1 MKKLEIKFIVGLL
14 VMFTSIAFAQ
24 TEVSGTIFD
33 TDGYPIPGATVIVDG
48 TTQGTTTDFDGN
60 YSISVSSD
68 QSLQFSSL
76 GFATQIVRVGS
87 QSTIDVTLQTSAEAL
102 DEIVVTGYGT
112 QTKRETTG
120 AISTVSAE
128 DLNIIPSGNI
138 EQQFQGRIPGVTI
151 ISNGSPGSTS
161 QIRVRGFGAFGGNEP
176 LYVVDGVPTTNI
188 DFLNPGDIESTTVLK
203 DAAAASIYGARA
215 ANGVI
220 VMTTKSGSRTQES
233 GITLDYTLGLTD
245 PNVAGSPEML
255 TPLQMAQ
262 YTHIGYENN
271 AAANGTPV
279 AYTHPQY
286 GTNATPVLPD
296 YLHANGANGIVGS
309 VDLAAIQAAYD
320 ADPLNTFLI
329 KANKEGSGTNWYDA
343 ITNTAPLHR
352 FSLGANGGNER
363 GRYYI
368 GMGSQFQDGILI
380 NNILRRHTLRANSKY
395 DITDFLSVG
404 ENIQAT
410 YRETKTTGGGG
421 SITSADDESEILA
434 AYRMPSIIP
443 VYDEFGSY
451 ASTKAAG
458 FNNPRNPVRRLTEN
472 GKDDTS
478 YSLSVF
484 GNIYADLKIIDGLTV
499 RSSLGGSVS
508 NYYYQNYNYPY
519 LGDSETEAAYT
530 FAEGAGKNISWVF
543 ANTVTFDQ
551 KFGLHGVKVLAGVE
565 SLNTGFGRQI
575 NGNGINPFSQDLNF
589 VNMSTV
595 ANPQVNSGLYNGVN
609 FFSTFGKLDYN
620 FNEKYYVSG
629 TIRRDGSSRFGVNS
643 RYGVFPAFSGAWRVT
658 SESFMQGLTWID
670 DLKVRGGWGEMG
682 NSNNVDPANQYS
694 LFASNRGGTFY
705 PISGQNNGVDQGF
718 AVSRIGNPNA
728 QWETSVTT
736 NIGFDVTLFN
746 NKVDIILDW
755 WKKDTRDLLYQIPLA
770 GVTGNFASAPAVNI
784 ASMLNQGLDLSISN
798 RGSLG
803 EGIAYEVTFNSSFL
817 KNEIVSL
824 AEGIEYFDG
833 GTYRGIAPVR
843 NAVGQSLSTFFGYQV
858 EGYFNSQAEADASDQ
873 QGAGLGRF
881 KYADVNGDGSITPDD
896 RTYIGSPVPDWTGGL
911 NLNIQYQNFSLNTY
925 FYASVGAEI
934 FNQSK
939 WFTDFFGSFEG
950 SNKGVRA
957 LESWTPALG
966 NNAAAPIWESASNL
980 STNGVANSWYVEPGD
995 FLRLQSLALSY
1006 DFEGAV
1012 LETLGLSDLSIGI
1025 SGNNLLTITN
1035 YSGLDP
1041 MIGGADTNFGIDVG
1055 NYPVTPSYLLNIK
1068 INK

>member
-1 MKKLEIKFIVGLL
+1 
-14 VMFTSIAFAQ
+14 
-24 TEVSGTIFD
+24 
-33 TDGYPIPGATVIVDG
+33 
-48 TTQGTTTDFDGN
+48 
-60 YSISVSSD
+60 
-68 QSLQFSSL
+68 
-76 GFATQIVRVGS
+76 
-87 QSTIDVTLQTSAEAL
+87 
-102 DEIVVTGYGT
+102 
-112 QTKRETTG
+112 
-120 AISTVSAE
+120 
-128 DLNIIPSGNI
+128 
-138 EQQFQGRIPGVTI
+138 
-151 ISNGSPGSTS
+151 
-161 QIRVRGFGAFGGNEP
+161 
-176 LYVVDGVPTTNI
+176 
-188 DFLNPGDIESTTVLK
+188 
-203 DAAAASIYGARA
+203 
-215 ANGVI
+215 
-220 VMTTKSGSRTQES
+220 
-233 GITLDYTLGLTD
+233 
-245 PNVAGSPEML
+245 
-255 TPLQMAQ
+255 
-262 YTHIGYENN
+262 
-271 AAANGTPV
+271 
-279 AYTHPQY
+279 
-286 GTNATPVLPD
+286 
-296 YLHANGANGIVGS
+296 
-309 VDLAAIQAAYD
+309 
-320 ADPLNTFLI
+320 
-329 KANKEGSGTNWYDA
+329 
-343 ITNTAPLHR
+343 
-352 FSLGANGGNER
+352 
-363 GRYYI
+363 
-368 GMGSQFQDGILI
+368 
-380 NNILRRHTLRANSKY
+380 
-395 DITDFLSVG
+395 
-404 ENIQAT
+404 
-410 YRETKTTGGGG
+410 
-421 SITSADDESEILA
+421 
-434 AYRMPSIIP
+434 
-443 VYDEFGSY
+443 
-451 ASTKAAG
+451 
-458 FNNPRNPVRRLTEN
+458 
-472 GKDDTS
+472 
-478 YSLSVF
+478 
-484 GNIYADLKIIDGLTV
+484 
-499 RSSLGGSVS
+499 
-508 NYYYQNYNYPY
+508 
-519 LGDSETEAAYT
+519 
-530 FAEGAGKNISWVF
+530 
-543 ANTVTFDQ
+543 
-551 KFGLHGVKVLAGVE
+551 
-565 SLNTGFGRQI
+565 
-575 NGNGINPFSQDLNF
+575 
-589 VNMSTV
+589 
-595 ANPQVNSGLYNGVN
+595 
-609 FFSTFGKLDYN
+609 
-620 FNEKYYVSG
+620 
-629 TIRRDGSSRFGVNS
+629 
-643 RYGVFPAFSGAWRVT
+643 
-658 SESFMQGLTWID
+658 MQGLTWID

-694 LFASNRGGTFY
+694 LFASNRGRTFY

-770 GVTGNFASAPAVNI
+770 GVTGNYASAPAVNI

-824 AEGIEYFDG
+824 AEGIDYFDG

>member
-14 VMFTSIAFAQ
+14 VMFTSVAFAQ

-33 TDGYPIPGATVIVDG
+33 TDGNPIPGATVIVNG

-76 GFATQIVRVGS
+76 GFSTQIVRVGS
-87 QSTIDVTLQTSAEAL
+87 QSSIDVTLQTSAEAL

-138 EQQFQGRIPGVTI
+138 EQQFQGRIPGVTV

-352 FSLGANGGNER
+352 FSLGANGGNEK

-451 ASTKAAG
+451 ASTKATG

-629 TIRRDGSSRFGVNS
+629 TIRRDGASRFGINS

-694 LFASNRGGTFY
+694 LFASNRGRTFY

-770 GVTGNFASAPAVNI
+770 GVTGNYASAPAVNI

-803 EGIAYEVTFNSSFL
+803 EGIAYEVTLNSSFL